1 VTQFFLSATYEEPDV
16 PIPKECLSS
25 IQMAGAAVHAADT
38 ALKSAVQAYADHVRQ
53 SMSQNPFDLNT
64 DSLFEEWK
72 TVARLSQTLEQIEAE
87 LRKVHQAALSLGQ
100 GILPTANVSPRLRAP
115 SHVRLTAVTDNIPV
129 LGAIEATD
137 VVAKTARKVK
147 QAAAKPIAT
156 IGADKVE
163 AKSNKK
169 KSKPKSALSPN
180 TQKLWDQLKTVL
192 NAKKFTA
199 IKRTKIGLDAGLP
212 TGSVTASFTKL
223 LENAYLEEDAS
234 GGLKLTSKK

>member
-1 VTQFFLSATYEEPDV
+1 M
-16 PIPKECLSS
+16 PIPKESLSA
-25 IQMAGAAVHAADT
+25 IQAAGAAVHTADT

-87 LRKVHQAALSLGQ
+87 LRKVHQAAQNLGQ
-100 GILPTANVSPRLRAP
+100 GVLPTANVSPRLRAP
-115 SHVRLTAVTDNIPV
+115 TRVPVATVANSVPV
-129 LGAIEATD
+129 LEAIEATD
-137 VVAKTARKVK
+137 VVVKTARKAK
-147 QAAAKPIAT
+147 QAATKPIAT
-156 IGADKVE
+156 KGVGKAE
-163 AKSNKK
+163 AKSNSK
-169 KSKPKSALSPN
+169 KSTPKSALSPN

-199 IKRTKIGLDAGLP
+199 IKRTKVGLDAGLP

-234 GGLKLTSKK
+234 GGLKLASKM

>member
-1 VTQFFLSATYEEPDV
+1 V
-16 PIPKECLSS
+16 PIPKESLSA
-25 IQMAGAAVHAADT
+25 IQAAGAAVHAADT

-100 GILPTANVSPRLRAP
+100 GVLPTANVSPRLRAP
-115 SHVRLTAVTDNIPV
+115 SRVREPAATNSIPV
-129 LGAIEATD
+129 LEAIEATD
-137 VVAKTARKVK
+137 VVVKTARKAK
-147 QAAAKPIAT
+147 QAATKPIAPK
-156 IGADKVE
+156 DESKVE
-163 AKSNKK
+163 AKSK
-169 KSKPKSALSPN
+169 KSTPKSALSPN

-192 NAKKFTA
+192 NAKKFTV
-199 IKRTKIGLDAGLP
+199 IKRTKVGLDAGLP

-223 LENAYLEEDAS
+223 LENAYLVEDAS

>member
-1 VTQFFLSATYEEPDV
+1 M
-16 PIPKECLSS
+16 PIPKESLFA
-25 IQMAGAAVHAADT
+25 IQAAGAAVHAADT
-38 ALKSAVQAYADHVRQ
+38 ALKSAVQSYAEHVRQ

-100 GILPTANVSPRLRAP
+100 GVLPTANVSPRLRAATRVP
-115 SHVRLTAVTDNIPV
+115 VTAATNSVPV
-129 LGAIEATD
+129 LEAIEATD
-137 VVAKTARKVK
+137 VVVKTARKAK
-147 QAAAKPIAT
+147 QAATTPIAT
-156 IGADKVE
+156 KGESKVE
-163 AKSNKK
+163 VKSK
-169 KSKPKSALSPN
+169 KSTPKSALSPN

-192 NAKKFTA
+192 NAKKFTV
-199 IKRTKIGLDAGLP
+199 IKRTKVGLDAGLP